1 MSFVHLH
8 VRSEYSMLEGAIK
21 LKPLFKKLPYLG
33 FPALAITDIG
43 NMMTAVEFQGMCKD
57 LEKDKEKPTKV
68 QPILGAELWVS
79 HDRKDPNS
87 TPLPMV
93 ALCESFEPGYRNLC
107 KIISRSYTQSHFNG
121 RPRVD
126 MELVREFREGIVF
139 LSGGHD
145 SELDRL
151 LRSGSYEQA
160 REAARAWSELLGP
173 GYYYLEMNRHGLA
186 GDDEVCE
193 ALERIGQELSIPL
206 VATNS
211 VRCMTQ
217 EDHEILELLSCI
229 KTSRKLDDPE
239 RERLPSR
246 EFHLKSPDEMRE
258 LFKRWP
264 EACDNTLVIAERC
277 KAKIVTGEYFYP
289 QFPLPEGFT
298 DDNDYLA
305 HLSREGLKERYAP
318 DDQPAKDRLE
328 YELVMMKKM
337 QVAGYM
343 LIVADFIRAAR
354 DMGIP
359 VGPGRGSAVGSL
371 VAYCTGITD
380 VDPMKYALLFER
392 FLNPERVSM
401 PDIDTDFSDLDRDKV
416 IQYVRDKYGAPS
428 VSQVITYG
436 RLMSKAAFKDTARV
450 LGLDHMQV
458 NRLSKLFP
466 PMIAGKPPTLDVA
479 FETSPPLREALE
491 KSENADYLRAYN
503 LARKVEGYTR
513 QPGVHAAAV
522 IIAPQV
528 VDHFAPLYCP
538 EDNPEAVVVQYS
550 KDYAEKIGLLKMDFL
565 GLRNLSV
572 IQEAC
577 AFILEGHG
585 VKVDPTRLP
594 DDDPKTYEMLSR
606 GDTVGVFQFESRGMQ
621 EYLRKL
627 MPERLED
634 LIAMNALYRPGPM
647 DQIPVY
653 IKRKLGQE
661 VVDCYHEKLNDIL
674 GTTYGVM
681 VYQEQVMAIAQVM
694 GGFSLGGADL
704 LRRLMAK
711 KDEEKL
717 KKEEPKFLAGA
728 EERGFPKET
737 AKQVWDLLIPFAA
750 YAFNKSHAAAYAVV
764 AYQTA
769 YLKAN
774 YCAEYLAAN
783 CNSELDKTERLV
795 QLVDECKRQRIE
807 VLAPDVQSSS
817 ARFTVKD
824 GKFLYG
830 LTGIKNVGRSVA
842 EAIVAERLKDGP
854 YKDLFDLCS
863 RVGPQALPRRA
874 LESLVMGGALD
885 KLPGTRAQLFG
896 ALPEALSFAANA
908 QGSKEQVSLFDMGDG
923 GGGLELPPPS
933 LPDISPWSF
942 EEVLAKEREVLG
954 MYFSGHPLQP
964 FRDDVE
970 GLCMPLS
977 AVTSDENLPDEFL
990 VGGLV
995 RMCKTRLN
1003 KDNQQFAF
1011 TEIEDFSGTCEV
1023 AFWADAWR
1031 QASSEVDEGKMVLL
1045 RVKTR
1050 KSRPQEGDDEEP
1062 KRTLEGVKAAPLSE
1076 ARRRLCG
1083 SVHIQLD
1090 TRTLADGKRERIDE
1104 ICRLHPGECKFLLHV
1119 RSPTGTWLLE
1129 SRSLKVDPGRETVEE
1144 LRAEIGPENVWIS
1157 GRR

>member
-1 MSFVHLH
+1 
-8 VRSEYSMLEGAIK
+8 MLEGAIK
-21 LKPLFKKLPYLG
+21 LKPLFKKLPDMG
-33 FPALAITDIG
+33 FPALALTDIG
-43 NMMTAVEFQGMCKD
+43 NMMAAVEFQGMCKD
-57 LEKDKEKPTKV
+57 AGI
-68 QPILGAELWVS
+68 QPILGTELWVAR
-79 HDRKDPNS
+79 DRKDPTS
-87 TPLPMV
+87 PVYPVV
-93 ALCESFEPGYRNLC
+93 ALCETFEVGYRNLC
-107 KIISRSYTQSHFNG
+107 KIITRSHTESYLNG

-126 MELVREFREGIVF
+126 RELLSQFPGGIVF
-139 LSGGHD
+139 LSGGRD
-145 SELDRL
+145 SELDHM
-151 LRSGSYEQA
+151 LRQGQLERAQETA
-160 REAARAWSELLGP
+160 REWKDLVGSDHFFLEL
-173 GYYYLEMNRHGLA
+173 NHHGLPE
-186 GDDEVCE
+186 DDGICE
-193 ALERIGQELSIPL
+193 AMVRIGQELSIPL

-211 VRCMTQ
+211 VKCLTRD
-217 EDHEILELLSCI
+217 DHDVLELLSCI
-229 KTSRKLDDPE
+229 KTSRRLDDPE
-239 RERLPSR
+239 RERLPAR
-246 EFHLKSPDEMRE
+246 EFHLKKPEEMRE
-258 LFKRWP
+258 LFSRWP
-264 EACDNTLVIAERC
+264 EACDNTLKIAERC
-277 KAKIVTGEYFYP
+277 KAKIVTGQYFYP

-305 HLSREGLKERYAP
+305 HLARVGLKDRYAP
-318 DDQPAKDRLE
+318 DNQEAKDRLE
-328 YELVMMKKM
+328 YELEMMKKM

-343 LIVADFIRAAR
+343 LIVADFIQASRQ
-354 DMGIP
+354 MGIP

-380 VDPMKYALLFER
+380 VDPLKYALLFER

-416 IQYVRDKYGAPS
+416 IQYVREKYGAPS

-458 NRLSKLFP
+458 NRLTKLFP
-466 PMIAGKPPTLDVA
+466 PMQMGKPPTLDAA
-479 FETSPPLREALE
+479 FETSPQLKEALE
-491 KSENADYLRAYN
+491 KPENTEYLRAYN
-503 LARKVEGYTR
+503 LARKVEGFTR

-522 IIAPQV
+522 IIAPDV

-538 EDNPEAVVVQYS
+538 ENQPEAVVVQYS

-572 IQEAC
+572 IQECC
-577 AFILEGHG
+577 AFIEKGHG

-621 EYLRKL
+621 DYLRKL

-647 DQIPVY
+647 EQIPVY
-653 IKRKLGQE
+653 IRRKHGQE
-661 VVDCYHEKLNDIL
+661 VVDCYHEKLDSIL

-807 VLAPDVQSSS
+807 VLAPDVQISMATFS
-817 ARFTVKD
+817 VQE
-824 GKFLYG
+824 GKVVYG
-830 LTGIKNVGRSVA
+830 LSGVKNVGRSVA
-842 EAIVAERLKDGP
+842 EAIVAERQANGPFKDV
-854 YKDLFDLCS
+854 FDLCK
-863 RVGPQALPRRA
+863 RVGTQALPRRA

-885 KLPGTRAQLFG
+885 RLPGTRAQLFG
-896 ALPEALSFAANA
+896 ALPEAMQFAANGNGP
-908 QGSKEQVSLFDMGDG
+908 QEQVSLFDMGDG
-923 GGGLELPPPS
+923 GGGLELPPPT
-933 LPDISPWSF
+933 LPDIAPWSY

-964 FRDDVE
+964 FRDDVD
-970 GLCMPLS
+970 GLCTPLLA
-977 AVTSDENLPDEFL
+977 AVTDETLPDEFL
-990 VGGLV
+990 IGGLV
-995 RMCKTRLN
+995 RSCRTRLN

-1011 TEIEDFSGTCEV
+1011 VELEDFSGTCEV
-1023 AFWADAWR
+1023 AFWTEAWR
-1031 QASSEVDEGKMVLL
+1031 TAASEVEEGRMVLL

-1050 KSRPQEGDDEEP
+1050 KSRQQDNDENDDAP
-1062 KRTLEGVKAAPLSE
+1062 PRRDLEGVKAAPLSD
-1076 ARRRLCG
+1076 ARRLLCG
-1083 SVHIQLD
+1083 AVHVRID
-1090 TRTLADGKRERIDE
+1090 TRTFPPTLRERLEGVCRMHPGD
-1104 ICRLHPGECKFLLHV
+1104 CRLLMHV
-1119 RSPTGTWLLE
+1119 RSPTGNWLLE
-1129 SRSLKVDPGRETVEE
+1129 SRDFKLDPGRETIEDLRTE
-1144 LRAEIGPENVWIS
+1144 LGPENVWIS